1 MKSHK
6 SKSVSKNYKHSEI
19 TGDIIGCA
27 MRVHSTLGPGYPEVI
42 YQRALAREMDQSGLS
57 FSREIN
63 IPIMYDG
70 IQVGLRRADFIVKNA
85 VVLELKAIS
94 ELDKGNFNQV
104 LNYLEAYKKE
114 IGLLINFGTESLQF
128 KRLILT
134 GKENNLLQTGRS

>member
-1 MKSHK
+1 MKSYK
-6 SKSVSKNYKHSEI
+6 SESVNKNYKHSET

-27 MRVHSTLGPGYPEVI
+27 MRVHSGLGLGYPEVI
-42 YQRALAREMDQSGLS
+42 YQRALAYEMDISGLS
-57 FSREIN
+57 FSREID

-134 GKENNLLQTGRS
+134 QKKKL

>member
-1 MKSHK
+1 
-6 SKSVSKNYKHSEI
+6 
-19 TGDIIGCA
+19 
-27 MRVHSTLGPGYPEVI
+27 MRVHSALGPGYPEVI
-42 YQRALAREMDQSGLS
+42 YQRALAHEMDKSGLS

-63 IPIMYDG
+63 IPIFYDG
-70 IQVGLRRADFIVKNA
+70 VEVGLRCADFIVKNA

-134 GKENNLLQTGRS
+134 LKEKK

>member
-1 MKSHK
+1 MKSYQSQNK
-6 SKSVSKNYKHSEI
+6 DYKHSEI

-27 MRVHSTLGPGYPEVI
+27 MRVHSGLGPGYPEVI
-42 YQRALAREMDQSGLS
+42 YQRALAYEMDKAGLS
-57 FSREIN
+57 FSREID
-63 IPIMYDG
+63 IPIIYDG
-70 IQVGLRRADFIVKNA
+70 VQVGLRRADFIVKNA

-94 ELDKGNFNQV
+94 EMDKGNFNQV

-134 GKENNLLQTGRS
+134 QKENN

>member
-1 MKSHK
+1 MKRYQSQ
-6 SKSVSKNYKHSEI
+6 SVNKDYKHSDI

-27 MRVHSTLGPGYPEVI
+27 MRVHSGLGPGYPEVI
-42 YQRALAREMDQSGLS
+42 YQRAMAHEMGKASLS

-63 IPIMYDG
+63 IPVMYDG
-70 IQVGLRRADFIVKNA
+70 VQVGIRRADFIVKNT

-94 ELDKGNFNQV
+94 EMDKGNFNQV

-134 GKENNLLQTGRS
+134 RNKNT

>member
-1 MKSHK
+1 MRI
-6 SKSVSKNYKHSEI
+6 HSE
-19 TGDIIGCA
+19 
-27 MRVHSTLGPGYPEVI
+27 LGQGYPEVI
-42 YQRALAREMDQSGLS
+42 YQRAMAYEMDKAGLT
-57 FSREIN
+57 FSREIQ
-63 IPIMYDG
+63 IPILYKG

-134 GKENNLLQTGRS
+134 QKEEN

>member
-1 MKSHK
+1 MES
-6 SKSVSKNYKHSEI
+6 SRAKSVNKDYKHSET

-27 MRVHSTLGPGYPEVI
+27 MRVHSALGPGYPEVI
-42 YQRALAREMDQSGLS
+42 YQRSLAYEMDNRGLS
-57 FSREIN
+57 FAREIE

-134 GKENNLLQTGRS
+134 LKEK

>member
-1 MKSHK
+1 MKS
-6 SKSVSKNYKHSEI
+6 SKVKPVNRAYKHSET

-27 MRVHSTLGPGYPEVI
+27 MRVHSVLGPGYPEVI
-42 YQRALAREMDQSGLS
+42 YQRAMAHEMDKAGLD

-63 IPIMYDG
+63 IPIIYDG
-70 IQVGLRRADFIVKNA
+70 VQVGLRRADFIVKNA

-94 ELDKGNFNQV
+94 ELDKGNFNQI

-114 IGLLINFGTESLQF
+114 VGLLINFGTESLQF

-134 GKENNLLQTGRS
+134 LKEK